1 MINQLRQMAIFA
13 KTIDHGSFRAAA
25 KALKLSPSVVSHQ
38 IADLEAR
45 LGVALLYRS
54 TRSISLTRDG
64 ERLLKSANDMLNAAE
79 DGLRSITETLKEP
92 SGEIN
97 ITMPS
102 VMAHSKIIHQLS
114 RFTSDH
120 PNIELSIDFTDTKKN
135 IIKDGYDL
143 SIRMGWLKDSA
154 LISRKISDV
163 DRRLVASRTYVSK
176 REQPETPS
184 DLADWDWLQLS
195 PVRNIKP
202 KFFHKE
208 HKTKTINPNCQ
219 ISLNDAYALYQFSR
233 NGSGLA
239 IVPEFLAKTDIENGI
254 MEHVLPSW
262 HLESLGI
269 YAVWPQN
276 APKGSLTRYL
286 VDYLGPL
293 KAS

>member
-25 KALKLSPSVVSHQ
+25 KALNLSPSVVSHQ

-45 LGVALLYRS
+45 LGVALIYRS
-54 TRSISLTRDG
+54 TRNISLTKDG
-64 ERLLKSANDMLNAAE
+64 ERLLQSANDMLNAAE
-79 DGLRSITETLKEP
+79 VGLRSITETMKEP
-92 SGEIN
+92 SGEIS

-102 VMAHSKIIHQLS
+102 VMAHSKIIQQLS
-114 RFTSDH
+114 SFTTDH
-120 PNIELSIDFTDTKKN
+120 PNIELSIDFADTRKN
-135 IIKDGYDL
+135 IIKEGYDL

-154 LISRKISDV
+154 LISKKLSDV
-163 DRRLVASRTYVSK
+163 ERRLVASKTYVSK
-176 REQPETPS
+176 HKKPKSPS

-195 PVRNIKP
+195 PVKNIKP

-208 HKTKTINPNCQ
+208 QKPKTINPNCQ
-219 ISLNDAYALYQFSR
+219 IHLNDAFALYQFSK

-239 IVPEFLAKTDIENGI
+239 IVPEFLSKTDIENGI

-262 HLESLGI
+262 QMESLGI

-286 VDYLGPL
+286 VDYLS
-293 KAS
+293 A